1 MSSNVNLRTAVSLVA
16 ELAKDVEEYASTC
29 KHDSS
34 KDDGNFLTGLV
45 VGVGEEVRLRQGLA
59 NITQKVAQVVDLA
72 GKAKATALEEGD
84 ANPDA
89 VIADAY
95 YYMGHAY
102 RLRKNW
108 KEAQTQFEKSLQT
121 HASPDAKYFLG
132 VVLEEAGQQ
141 QAAKEV
147 FKKVVEEFPESE
159 RAVEAN
165 KHLLKPASSSGCF
178 VATACFGSYDAPE
191 VRLLRTFRDF
201 HLSRSRFGRACI
213 SLYYKVGPCAA
224 GVLERHTWLKK
235 RVRRLLLQPLIHA
248 LNRHYAGLRDERT
261 AP

>member
-1 MSSNVNLRTAVSLVA
+1 MASNVNLRTAVSLVA
-16 ELAKDVEEYASTC
+16 ELAKDVGVRE
-29 KHDSS
+29 
-34 KDDGNFLTGLV
+34 DGV
-45 VGVGEEVRLRQGLA
+45 YRDRWE
-59 NITQKVAQVVDLA
+59 NITQKFAHIIDLA

-102 RLRKNW
+102 LFRREL
-108 KEAQTQFEKSLQT
+108 KESQTQFEKSLQA

-132 VVLEEAGQQ
+132 VVLEQTGQQ

-147 FKKVVEEFPESE
+147 FKKVIEEFPESE

-165 KHLLKPASSSGCF
+165 KQLLKPASSAGCF

-201 HLSRSRFGRACI
+201 HMSRSRFGRACI

-235 RVRRLLLQPLIHA
+235 RVRRMLLQPLIHA
-248 LNRHYAGLRDERT
+248 LSRHYAGLRDERI
-261 AP
+261 ARPDKGRD